1 MSGAGENQYYVEG
14 TVNGAGAAISWIE
27 LHKAIEVNHAM
38 LQDWFASVIS
48 PPLFVNTV
56 GGLGTPWCQAGPEPV
71 FVGHQIEEIEAS
83 SAYMSVIESILFL
96 IQLNIDLIR
105 PANPNINGINL
116 SGGVSRM
123 GEFCQ
128 RLANLSGYRV
138 SRANDPEATARGIA
152 WQSAGCPDFWQSVT
166 GEYFEPVTDQSL
178 LERYREFRR
187 IMDQLT
193 GNKNVQD
200 NF

>member
-1 MSGAGENQYYVEG
+1 MEG

-27 LHKAIEVNHAM
+27 LHKAIEVNHAT

-123 GEFCQ
+123 DGFCQ
-128 RLANLSGYRV
+128 RPANLSRYRV
-138 SRANDPEATARGIA
+138 FRANDPEATARGIA
-152 WQSAGCPDFWQSVT
+152 WQSAGCPDDWQSET
-166 GEYFEPVTDQSL
+166 GEYFEPARNESL
-178 LERYREFRR
+178 SRRYREFSR
-187 IMDQLT
+187 IMDQIS
-193 GNKNVQD
+193 GNEVVQD